1 MWWQGPRWV
10 VAAFRASAYEVMF
23 GEARPQMRRKGVGG
37 VGFVA
42 DCRNN
47 LTCCRKEI
55 KEKIL
60 IWILRTL
67 YVQVKGVSS
76 MAALGRKSTEIRN
89 RILMMKTGRGG
100 GGGQAMC

>member
-1 MWWQGPRWV
+1 MWAGLT
-10 VAAFRASAYEVMF
+10 
-23 GEARPQMRRKGVGG
+23 
-37 VGFVA
+37 FVA

-76 MAALGRKSTEIRN
+76 MAARGRKSTEIRN
-89 RILMMKTGRGG
+89 RILMMKMRQAGRGR
-100 GGGQAMC
+100 GGGQAMCSLLYSYTYSHTDSWNFLIAL

>member
-1 MWWQGPRWV
+1 MWAGL
-10 VAAFRASAYEVMF
+10 A
-23 GEARPQMRRKGVGG
+23 
-37 VGFVA
+37 FVA

-76 MAALGRKSTEIRN
+76 MAAGGRKSTEIRN
-89 RILMMKTGRGG
+89 RILMMKMRQAVRGGGRGG
-100 GGGQAMC
+100 EGEAMCSLLYSYTYSHTDTWNFLIAL